1 MLKYCFLCIVLENG
15 RYLPLIIWLDN
26 LSSVLRIFLA
36 LKEKPIKRSWFYM
49 SYTLLVGGHNC
60 IIAGDFIKK
69 GGGYCRKRGRLLSH
83 KMHIAHTTHCIH
95 NIHCIY
101 YIHYIHYIHDVHSI
115 CYIHEIHY
123 IVYIFYIVD
132 LSYIRVYNIEKKK
145 IRYKKSAIYTRLP
158 TD

>member
-1 MLKYCFLCIVLENG
+1 
-15 RYLPLIIWLDN
+15 
-26 LSSVLRIFLA
+26 
-36 LKEKPIKRSWFYM
+36 M

-69 GGGYCRKRGRLLSH
+69 NIRLLSQ
-83 KMHIAHTTHCIH
+83 KHIVHTTHYMH
-95 NIHCIY
+95 NMY
-101 YIHYIHYIHDVHSI
+101 YIHYIHDIHNIH
-115 CYIHEIHY
+115 YMHEIHY

-132 LSYIRVYNIEKKK
+132 LLYIEAYNIEKKK

>member
-1 MLKYCFLCIVLENG
+1 MPPNI
-15 RYLPLIIWLDN
+15 
-26 LSSVLRIFLA
+26 SSSEVHLVLRIFLA

-69 GGGYCRKRGRLLSH
+69 SIRLLSH
-83 KMHIAHTTHCIH
+83 KMHIVHTTHCIH
-95 NIHCIY
+95 YIY
-101 YIHYIHYIHDVHSI
+101 YIHYIHDVYSI

>member
-69 GGGYCRKRGRLLSH
+69 GGGGYCRKRGMLLSH
-83 KMHIAHTTHCIH
+83 KMHIVHITHCIH
-95 NIHCIY
+95 NIHYIY
-101 YIHYIHYIHDVHSI
+101 YIHYIHNVHSIRYIHD
-115 CYIHEIHY
+115 IHY